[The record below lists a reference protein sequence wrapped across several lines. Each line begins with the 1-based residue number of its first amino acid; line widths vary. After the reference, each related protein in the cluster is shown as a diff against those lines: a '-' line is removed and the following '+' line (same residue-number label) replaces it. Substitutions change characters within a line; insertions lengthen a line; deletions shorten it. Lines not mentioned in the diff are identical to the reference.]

1 MNLATPVAV
10 TGANGRLGRA
20 LVDALKARGE
30 QPISWVRPEY
40 DLDQPASADALVAR
54 DRPGTVIHSAAWTDV
69 DGCAGD
75 PELATRRNTVAVRE
89 LAEACAAAGSAMV
102 LISTNEV
109 FDGARTDGQGY
120 GEDDPVGPIN
130 AYGVSKLFGE
140 ALAGAAFEHAGAA
153 DGLWIVRTA
162 WLYGPPGND
171 FPTTILAAADRL
183 APGSALRVVTD
194 EVGSPT
200 YARDLAAAVLDLV
213 QAAPAE
219 TYHLA
224 GAGQASRFEVGRAVV
239 DRCRQGTSLEP
250 ISRQEFSRASNP
262 PAWSVLDCS
271 KAAGHGVTLRPW
283 QEARGD
289 YLAEVC

>member
-1 MNLATPVAV
+1 VNLATPVAV
-10 TGANGRLGRA
+10 TGANGRLVRA

-30 QPISWVRPEY
+30 QPITWARPEY
-40 DLDQPASADALVAR
+40 DLDKPASANGLVAR

-69 DGCAGD
+69 DGCARD
-75 PELATRRNTVAVRE
+75 PELAARRNAVAVRE

-102 LISTNEV
+102 LVSTNEV

-120 GEDDPVGPIN
+120 VEDDPVGPIN

-140 ALAGAAFEHAGAA
+140 ALAGAAFEQAGRAN
-153 DGLWIVRTA
+153 GLWIVRTA

-171 FPTTILAAADRL
+171 FPSKILAAADRL

-200 YARDLAAAVLDLV
+200 YARDLATAVLDLV

-224 GAGQASRFEVGRAVV
+224 GAGHASRFEVARTAME
-239 DRCRQGTSLEP
+239 RCRPGTSLEP
-250 ISRQEFSRASNP
+250 ISRQEFNRASNP

-271 KAAGHGVTLRPW
+271 KAAAHGVTLRPW
-283 QEARGD
+283 QEALSD
-289 YLAEVC
+289 YLAGLC